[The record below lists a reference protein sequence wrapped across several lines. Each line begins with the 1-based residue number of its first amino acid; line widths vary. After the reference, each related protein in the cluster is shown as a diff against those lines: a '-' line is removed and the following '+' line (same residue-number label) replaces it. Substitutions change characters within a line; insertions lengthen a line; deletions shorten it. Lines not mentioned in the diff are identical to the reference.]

1 MFMMVIIITVTII
14 VIVALIDVSHY
25 CVQWLSSDSNYKT
38 IGSIHDL
45 HMLGQRSWKYSLD
58 LRQIFYLIIFDDFE
72 SEETQY
78 TFTFHPSDLA
88 NKKIFLFFFLKRKRS
103 LYEFS

>member
-38 IGSIHDL
+38 IIGSIHDL
-45 HMLGQRSWKYSLD
+45 YMLGQRSWKYSLD

-88 NKKIFLFFFLKRKRS
+88 NKKFFLFFFS
-103 LYEFS
+103 

>member
-1 MFMMVIIITVTII
+1 M
-14 VIVALIDVSHY
+14 
-25 CVQWLSSDSNYKT
+25 SSDSNYKT
-38 IGSIHDL
+38 IIGSIHDL
-45 HMLGQRSWKYSLD
+45 YMLGQRSWKYSLD

-88 NKKIFLFFFLKRKRS
+88 NKKFFLFFFLKENVACMNIHSKRLWWS
-103 LYEFS
+103 LSLSLLL